1 MKTLLLSTDDIQGGA
16 ARAAYRLHQGLQ
28 KAGVSSQM
36 LVKEKS
42 SQDPTVIAPATK
54 LAEGIAKTK
63 QTFAAFPLKLYSQRQ
78 STTFSTQWLPDN
90 ILPQVAQIAPDIIN
104 LHWINNSYMQIE
116 TLGKLK
122 QPLVWSLHDMWAFTG
137 GCHYNQNC
145 HGYTNSCGSCPQ
157 LGSNQ
162 DWDLSRWIWRRKV
175 KAWRNINLTIVA
187 LTSWLASCAA
197 SSSLF
202 KQQRIEIIPNG
213 IDTNIYRP
221 ISRQL
226 AREVLNLPQDKELL
240 LFGSLNATSDK
251 RKGFH
256 LLQAALQDLRNSSP
270 WQDRLEL
277 VVFGASEPE
286 NPPDLGFKTHYL
298 GTFADDLSLALIY
311 SAADV
316 FVLPSVQD
324 NLPNTIMEAIACG
337 IPCLGFEIGGL
348 PDMIEHHGN
357 GYLAQPF
364 NIEDLAQG
372 ITWLLENH
380 DRHQK
385 LSRRAR
391 EKAEQEFT
399 LELQAQR
406 YLKLFRELREEEQ

>member
-28 KAGVSSQM
+28 KAGVNSQM

-63 QTFAAFPLKLYSQRQ
+63 QTFAALPLKLYSQRQ
-78 STTFSTQWLPDN
+78 GTTFSTQWLPDN
-90 ILPQVAQIAPDIIN
+90 IVPQVAQINPDVIN

-122 QPLVWSLHDMWAFTG
+122 RPLVWSLHDMWAFTG
-137 GCHYNQNC
+137 GCHYNQEC
-145 HGYTNSCGSCPQ
+145 DRYTNSCGSCPQ

-175 KAWRNINLTIVA
+175 KAWQNINLTIVA

-197 SSSLF
+197 SSSIF
-202 KQQRIEIIPNG
+202 KEQRIEIIPNG

-221 ISRQL
+221 IPRQL

-256 LLQAALQDLRNSSP
+256 LLQAALQDLRK
-270 WQDRLEL
+270 DTLEL

-337 IPCLGFEIGGL
+337 TPCLGFNIGGL

-364 NIEDLAQG
+364 NIED
-372 ITWLLENH
+372 
-380 DRHQK
+380 
-385 LSRRAR
+385 
-391 EKAEQEFT
+391 
-399 LELQAQR
+399 
-406 YLKLFRELREEEQ
+406 